1 MKHKLNRSTLLMVA
15 GALMAASNPYFR
27 AEYEERTERA
37 RGRKQRVNEAAI
49 TAAITRETKKTHTFT
64 IQGHTIEAY
73 SKKDAIK
80 RLKHQGL
87 LK

>member
-1 MKHKLNRSTLLMVA
+1 MKARLSKRAVLMTA
-15 GALMAASNPYFR
+15 AMLGMAANPYFR
-27 AEYEERTERA
+27 AEWDERTERA
-37 RGRKQRVNEAAI
+37 NRRQQRVKDTAI
-49 TAAITRETKKTHTFT
+49 QNAIKREMKTTHSFT